1 MKKTYIKP
9 ETKVYTLL
17 AEPLLNTGSIS
28 DGETTHYVGLEDE
41 WDEEEGGKVGEGG
54 LVWGD

>member
-17 AEPLLNTGSIS
+17 TETLLNTGSIS
-28 DGETTHYVGLEDE
+28 NGKTVHYDGLE
-41 WDEEEGGKVGEGG
+41 EEDNSGGSEGNDGYI
-54 LVWGD
+54 WGD

>member
-17 AEPLLNTGSIS
+17 TETLLNTGSIS
-28 DGETTHYVGLEDE
+28 NGSTVHYDGLE
-41 WDEEEGGKVGEGG
+41 EEDNSDGKISDDGYI
-54 LVWGD
+54 WGD

>member
-17 AEPLLNTGSIS
+17 TETLLNTGSIS
-28 DGETTHYVGLEDE
+28 DGKTKHYDGLE
-41 WDEEEGGKVGEGG
+41 EEDNSDGKISDDGYI
-54 LVWGD
+54 WGD

>member
-17 AEPLLNTGSIS
+17 TEPLLNTGSIS
-28 DGETTHYVGLEDE
+28 NGSNMHYKGLE
-41 WDEEEGGKVGEGG
+41 EEEDNSDGSPGEGG
-54 LVWGD
+54 YIWGD

>member
-17 AEPLLNTGSIS
+17 TETLLNTGSIS
-28 DGETTHYVGLEDE
+28 DGKTEHYDGLE
-41 WDEEEGGKVGEGG
+41 EEDNSGGSEGNDGYI
-54 LVWGD
+54 WGD

>member
-17 AEPLLNTGSIS
+17 TEPLLNTGSIS
-28 DGETTHYVGLEDE
+28 NGKTEHYDGL
-41 WDEEEGGKVGEGG
+41 EEEGNSDGKISDDGYI
-54 LVWGD
+54 WGD

>member
-17 AEPLLNTGSIS
+17 TETLLNTGSIS
-28 DGETTHYVGLEDE
+28 DGKTEHYDGLE
-41 WDEEEGGKVGEGG
+41 EEDNSYGKISDDGYI
-54 LVWGD
+54 WGD

>member
-17 AEPLLNTGSIS
+17 TETLLNTGSIS
-28 DGETTHYVGLEDE
+28 NGSTEHYKGLE
-41 WDEEEGGKVGEGG
+41 EEDNSGGSEGKDGYI
-54 LVWGD
+54 WGD

>member
-17 AEPLLNTGSIS
+17 TETLLNTGSIS
-28 DGETTHYVGLEDE
+28 NGSTEHYKGLE
-41 WDEEEGGKVGEGG
+41 EEDNSGGSEGEGRFI
-54 LVWGD
+54 WGD

>member
-17 AEPLLNTGSIS
+17 TETLLNTGSIS
-28 DGETTHYVGLEDE
+28 DGYTEHYDGLE
-41 WDEEEGGKVGEGG
+41 EEDNSDGKISDDGYI
-54 LVWGD
+54 WGD

>member
-17 AEPLLNTGSIS
+17 TETLLNTGSIS
-28 DGETTHYVGLEDE
+28 NGSTVHYKGLE
-41 WDEEEGGKVGEGG
+41 EEDNSGGSEDNDGYI
-54 LVWGD
+54 WGD